1 MIYIIYVEILY
12 YTLITCFLFTQIFEY
27 LYDWNELRVKFQM
40 LNNNRKGHLLDDLN
54 QASYLVW
61 YKKIF
66 VLIPIKGVKYAWKL
80 IKKIFEITVYVYV
93 CFGHV
98 HVYARTMDE
107 DDILYSMDTRVN
119 VYTRAN
125 NVESLRYSPCIIAS
139 PISRQRHIS
148 RFVIFNTV
156 SWARTWV
163 DA

>member
-1 MIYIIYVEILY
+1 M
-12 YTLITCFLFTQIFEY
+12 
-27 LYDWNELRVKFQM
+27 KFQM
-40 LNNNRKGHLLDDLN
+40 LNNNRKDHLLDDLLEPSIVSCMEPKN
-54 QASYLVW
+54 VRIIT
-61 YKKIF
+61 YKGRK
-66 VLIPIKGVKYAWKL
+66 VCAKTG
-80 IKKIFEITVYVYV
+80 KKIFEITAHVYV

-98 HVYARTMDE
+98 HVYERTTDE

-156 SWARTWV
+156 SWART
-163 DA
+163 